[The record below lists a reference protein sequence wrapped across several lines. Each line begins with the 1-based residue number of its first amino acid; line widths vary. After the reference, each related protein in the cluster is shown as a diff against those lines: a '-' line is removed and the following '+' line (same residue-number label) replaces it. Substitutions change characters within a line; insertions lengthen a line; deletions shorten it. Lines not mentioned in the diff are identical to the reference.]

1 MVRKCDFENFKSC
14 ASALSPYRQPSAA
27 GIRWFCHAGHNFANV
42 SDGHKQ
48 PLRAHPV
55 PFLILLASFGQWLNL
70 SVMPLRMRE
79 CSRFLLITLPLACRK
94 VDATIAIMKTIT
106 ALLALCTLTFAA
118 IAEPAL
124 TIYNQNF
131 AVVRDTVPLDLKAG
145 ANPVVYS
152 GATAQVEP
160 DSVIL
165 RDPAG
170 KHSLQILE
178 QNYRNDPVSQE
189 LLLSLFE
196 GKTIDFQNIRTKDNT
211 QITELIPGKI
221 VRSGFVPGGGNTQ
234 PIIEVNGKLQFSLP
248 GEPLFP
254 DLGSDTILKPAFN
267 WLLQS
272 DKAGSFDA
280 EVGYV
285 TEGFDWSAS
294 YNLVSPEKGDLC
306 DLVGWITMNNNSGKA
321 FENAKIKLMAGDVN
335 KIQPPGGMGGAMFSR
350 RAMPMAMLAMDS
362 AAPVSEK
369 AFDEFHLYSIAR
381 PTTLH
386 DHETKQVE
394 FVHAEKMF
402 APTIYVYDGT
412 QGYQFYGLNYDRGY
426 GQSDNKKII
435 VQREFK
441 NAETNQLGIALPAG
455 KLRFYRRDDDG
466 QLQFVGENTIDH
478 TPRNETVRIT
488 TGNSF
493 DLVGERKQTD
503 FHVDTA
509 EKWMDETFEIKL
521 RNRKKTDAVEIRVV
535 EHLYRWSNW
544 SITAKSDEFTKKD
557 SQTIEFRIPVKPDE
571 EKTVTYTVHY
581 SW

>member
-1 MVRKCDFENFKSC
+1 MKKTFPIV
-14 ASALSPYRQPSAA
+14 
-27 GIRWFCHAGHNFANV
+27 
-42 SDGHKQ
+42 
-48 PLRAHPV
+48 
-55 PFLILLASFGQWLNL
+55 LLATGL
-70 SVMPLRMRE
+70 S
-79 CSRFLLITLPLACRK
+79 AG
-94 VDATIAIMKTIT
+94 
-106 ALLALCTLTFAA
+106 
-118 IAEPAL
+118 AEPAL

-145 ANPVVYS
+145 ANAVIYS

-178 QNYRNDPVSQE
+178 QNYRNDPVSE
-189 LLLSLFE
+189 PLLLSLFE
-196 GKTIDFQNIRTKDNT
+196 GKTIDFQNERLKDNT
-211 QITELIPGKI
+211 VTRELIPGKI
-221 VRSGFVPGGGNTQ
+221 IRSGYVPGGEAQ
-234 PIIEVNGKLQFSLP
+234 APIIEVNAKLQFTLP
-248 GEPLFP
+248 GQPLFP
-254 DLGSDTILKPAFN
+254 DLGDDTVLKPAFN

-272 DKAGSFDA
+272 DTPGTFAA

-285 TEGFDWSAS
+285 TGGFDWSAS
-294 YNLVSPEKGDLC
+294 YNLVSPEKGDLV
-306 DLVGWITMNNNSGKA
+306 DLVGWITMKNESGKT

-335 KIQPPGGMGGAMFSR
+335 KIQPPM
-350 RAMPMAMLAMDS
+350 AMPYGGVRYRAQAMEAMADS
-362 AAPVSEK
+362 PPVTEK

-386 DHETKQVE
+386 NRETKQVE

-402 APTIYVYDGT
+402 APTIYVYDGAE
-412 QGYQFYGLNYDRGY
+412 GYRFYGLNWDQGY
-426 GQSDNKKII
+426 GTSDNKK
-435 VQREFK
+435 VSVMREFK
-441 NAETNQLGIALPAG
+441 NAETNQLGLALPAG

-478 TPRNETVRIT
+478 TPRNETVRVT
-488 TGNSF
+488 SGNSF
-493 DLVGERKQTD
+493 DLVGERKQTN
-503 FHVDTA
+503 FHVDTGD
-509 EKWMDETFEIKL
+509 KWIDESFEIKL

-544 SITAKSDEFTKKD
+544 NITAKSDDFVKKD

>member
-1 MVRKCDFENFKSC
+1 MIVLFSSFIEQIR
-14 ASALSPYRQPSAA
+14 PAA
-27 GIRWFCHAGHNFANV
+27 G
-42 SDGHKQ
+42 Q
-48 PLRAHPV
+48 PPD
-55 PFLILLASFGQWLNL
+55 QT
-70 SVMPLRMRE
+70 
-79 CSRFLLITLPLACRK
+79 TL
-94 VDATIAIMKTIT
+94 MKTI
-106 ALLALCTLTFAA
+106 ASLLAIGAAVTLAVSA
-118 IAEPAL
+118 QPAL

-131 AVVRDTVPLDLKAG
+131 AVVRDSVPLALKAG
-145 ANPVVYS
+145 PNAVTYAN
-152 GATAQVEP
+152 ATAQVEP

-170 KHSLQILE
+170 KHSVQILE
-178 QNYRNDPVSQE
+178 QNYRNDPVSE
-189 LLLSLFE
+189 PLLLSLFE
-196 GKTIDFQNIRTKDNT
+196 GKTIEFQNERLKDNT
-211 QITELIPGKI
+211 MTRELIPGKV
-221 VRSGFVPGGGNTQ
+221 VRSGFVPGGGNEQ
-234 PIIEVNGKLQFSLP
+234 PIIEVSGKLQFSLP
-248 GEPLFP
+248 GQPLFP

-272 DKAGSFDA
+272 DKPGQFDA

-285 TEGFDWSAS
+285 TGGFNWSAS
-294 YNLVSPEKGDLC
+294 YNLVSPEKGDQC
-306 DLVGWITMNNNSGKA
+306 DLVGWITMNNSSGKT
-321 FENAKIKLMAGDVN
+321 FENAKIKLLAGDVN
-335 KIQPPGGMGGAMFSR
+335 KIQPPNQPWGFARARKEMLGLDAM
-350 RAMPMAMLAMDS
+350 A
-362 AAPVSEK
+362 AAPAVSEK

-386 DHETKQVE
+386 DRETKQVE
-394 FVHAEKMF
+394 FVHAEKMY
-402 APTIYVYDGT
+402 APTIYVYDSAP
-412 QGYQFYGLNYDRGY
+412 GYRFYGLNYDRGY

-455 KLRFYRRDDDG
+455 KLRFYRRDADG

-478 TPRNETVRIT
+478 TPRNETVRVT
-488 TGNSF
+488 TGNAF
-493 DLVGERKQTD
+493 DLVGERKQTN

-509 EKWMDETFEIKL
+509 DKWLEESFEIKL

-544 SITAKSDEFTKKD
+544 DIKAKSAEFTKKD

>member
-1 MVRKCDFENFKSC
+1 
-14 ASALSPYRQPSAA
+14 
-27 GIRWFCHAGHNFANV
+27 
-42 SDGHKQ
+42 
-48 PLRAHPV
+48 
-55 PFLILLASFGQWLNL
+55 
-70 SVMPLRMRE
+70 
-79 CSRFLLITLPLACRK
+79 
-94 VDATIAIMKTIT
+94 MKTIPVLI
-106 ALLALCTLTFAA
+106 ALSTLAFAA
-118 IAEPAL
+118 AAEPAL

-170 KHSLQILE
+170 KHSLRILE

-196 GKTIDFQNIRTKDNT
+196 GKTIDFQNIRTKDST

-234 PIIEVNGKLQFSLP
+234 PIIEVNGKLQFTLP
-248 GEPLFP
+248 GQPLFP
-254 DLGSDTILKPAFN
+254 DLCSDTILKPAFN

-285 TEGFDWSAS
+285 TAGFDWSAS

-306 DLVGWITMNNNSGKA
+306 DLVGWITMNNTSGKT

-335 KIQPPGGMGGAMFSR
+335 KIQPMNRTFAQR
-350 RAMPMAMLAMDS
+350 LAMITDS
-362 AAPVSEK
+362 VGGTAPAVSEK

-394 FVHAEKMF
+394 FVHAEKMY
-402 APTIYVYDGT
+402 APTIYVYDGAV
-412 QGYQFYGLNYDRGY
+412 GYQFYGLNYDRGY

-455 KLRFYRRDDDG
+455 KLRFYRRDADG

-503 FHVDTA
+503 FHVDTS
-509 EKWMDETFEIKL
+509 EKWINETFEIKL

-544 SITAKSDEFTKKD
+544 NITAKSDEFTKKD

-571 EKTVTYTVHY
+571 ERTVTYTVHY

>member
-1 MVRKCDFENFKSC
+1 MKIT
-14 ASALSPYRQPSAA
+14 AALLLAAALS
-27 GIRWFCHAGHNFANV
+27 
-42 SDGHKQ
+42 
-48 PLRAHPV
+48 
-55 PFLILLASFGQWLNL
+55 
-70 SVMPLRMRE
+70 
-79 CSRFLLITLPLACRK
+79 
-94 VDATIAIMKTIT
+94 AT
-106 ALLALCTLTFAA
+106 
-118 IAEPAL
+118 AEPAL

-131 AVVRDTVPLDLKAG
+131 AVVRDTVPLDLKSG
-145 ANPVVYS
+145 ANAVVYS

-196 GKTIDFQNIRTKDNT
+196 GKTIDFEKVRMKDST
-211 QITELIPGKI
+211 QVSELIPGKI
-221 VRSGFVPGGGNTQ
+221 VRSGFVPGGAFTQ
-234 PIIEVNGKLQFSLP
+234 PIIEVNGKLQFTLP
-248 GEPLFP
+248 GQPLFP
-254 DLGSDTILKPAFN
+254 DLGSDTILKPAFD

-272 DKAGSFDA
+272 DKPGSFDA

-285 TEGFDWSAS
+285 TAGFDWSAS
-294 YNLVSPEKGDLC
+294 YNLVSPEKGDQC
-306 DLVGWITMNNNSGKA
+306 DLVGWITMNNNSGKT

-335 KIQPPGGMGGAMFSR
+335 KIQPPHLTMLGGMRAKAMS
-350 RAMPMAMLAMDS
+350 MAMDE
-362 AAPVSEK
+362 AAPAVTEK

-381 PTTLH
+381 ATTLH

-394 FVHAEKMF
+394 FVHAEKMS
-402 APTIYVYDGT
+402 APTLYVYDGAE
-412 QGYQFYGLNYDRGY
+412 GYQFYGLNYDRGY

-455 KLRFYRRDDDG
+455 KLRFYRRDADG

-488 TGNSF
+488 TGNAF

-503 FHVDTA
+503 FKVDRGD
-509 EKWMDETFEIKL
+509 KWMDETFEIKL

-544 SITAKSDEFTKKD
+544 SLTAKSDDFVKKD
-557 SQTIEFRIPVKPDE
+557 AQTIEFRIPVKPDE